1 MCNYIFIINI
11 HSTHTHTV
19 CKQTFVL
26 NVINRSAALVFIL
39 SFYFLSF
46 PDRWPHLSTRH
57 LAVSGQERVSTRLS
71 SIHHLKIHGRHEP
84 PSLCAVVCPC
94 FCQALISG
102 WLPSLSLAH
111 CSETPPPLE
120 FLLDGTDAA
129 YVWHGT
135 SWMCASF
142 CCPENRLI
150 LAQSPSPFT
159 TLLPPM
165 PRSHLAS
172 FHQTSDRVPPH
183 ELEYWSALCQLG
195 LCVLLSTSTAG
206 VLHTTALH
214 TDECFCL

>member
-1 MCNYIFIINI
+1 M
-11 HSTHTHTV
+11 
-19 CKQTFVL
+19 
-26 NVINRSAALVFIL
+26 A
-39 SFYFLSF
+39 
-46 PDRWPHLSTRH
+46 
-57 LAVSGQERVSTRLS
+57 G
-71 SIHHLKIHGRHEP
+71 HEP

-94 FCQALISG
+94 FCQALISVG
-102 WLPSLSLAH
+102 CRLSSLAH
-111 CSETPPPLE
+111 CSETTTSPRSSSSMALTLP
-120 FLLDGTDAA
+120 

>member
-1 MCNYIFIINI
+1 MADM
-11 HSTHTHTV
+11 S
-19 CKQTFVL
+19 L
-26 NVINRSAALVFIL
+26 
-39 SFYFLSF
+39 
-46 PDRWPHLSTRH
+46 HLSVPWCVH
-57 LAVSGQERVSTRLS
+57 VSVRRWSLVGCRLS
-71 SIHHLKIHGRHEP
+71 AWHIVQKHHLP
-84 PSLCAVVCPC
+84 LSSSSM
-94 FCQALISG
+94 ALT
-102 WLPSLSLAH
+102 L
-111 CSETPPPLE
+111 
-120 FLLDGTDAA
+120 A

-135 SWMCASF
+135 SWMCAAF

-214 TDECFCL
+214 TDECFVYKQCIMPNDNHFKR